1 MQASEFVFSIKEMHF
16 PFFLFG
22 FTSFAYAKT
31 CCIGVLPVCFLTPK
45 LTADFK
51 EELIIFPLEMPVAG
65 PNKAIDSAQL
75 TNRNAEAIKIGSF
88 FKVKIFF
95 DSMFK

>member
-16 PFFLFG
+16 SFFLFG

-51 EELIIFPLEMPVAG
+51 EELTIFPLEMLVAG
-65 PNKAIDSAQL
+65 PNKAKDSAQL
-75 TNRNAEAIKIGSF
+75 TNKNAETSKIDNF
-88 FKVKIFF
+88 FT
-95 DSMFK
+95 S